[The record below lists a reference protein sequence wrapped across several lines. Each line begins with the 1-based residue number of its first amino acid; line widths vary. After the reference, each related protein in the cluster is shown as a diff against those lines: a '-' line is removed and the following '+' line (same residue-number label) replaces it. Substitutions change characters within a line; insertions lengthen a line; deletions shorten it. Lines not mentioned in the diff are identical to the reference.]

1 MDICTLVAVDGE
13 VPVAQM
19 EPAELPKIRYHTY
32 THFHTHIHPSSSE
45 IRLHSSWESLD
56 ERPSGAEL
64 KNRNTGSR
72 RFGSRVE

>member
-32 THFHTHIHPSSSE
+32 THFHTHIHPS
-45 IRLHSSWESLD
+45 IQLRD
-56 ERPSGAEL
+56 
-64 KNRNTGSR
+64 
-72 RFGSRVE
+72 

>member
-32 THFHTHIHPSSSE
+32 THFHTHIHSTP
-45 IRLHSSWESLD
+45 RLGCT
-56 ERPSGAEL
+56 RAGNP
-64 KNRNTGSR
+64 
-72 RFGSRVE
+72 

>member
-32 THFHTHIHPSSSE
+32 SPLPHSHPFNSE

>member
-1 MDICTLVAVDGE
+1 MDICTLVAIGSPTSGADGGCRATE
-13 VPVAQM
+13 DPI
-19 EPAELPKIRYHTY
+19 PHLHPLPHSQP
-32 THFHTHIHPSSSE
+32 FNSE